1 MMDVIMMSVMMIK
14 LIETLLINK
23 NDNDND
29 NDNNNN

>member
-1 MMDVIMMSVMMIK
+1 MMSVMMIK